1 MVMKKKLTESDF
13 YGNVDYSTDIFFT
26 LLKIGDLSSKIFDS
40 PHSEWQKNA
49 LNYYT
54 AVEFLESLVSPYLG
68 KDYYSKMEI
77 LISDAIEKYKKLV
90 SNKLTTE
97 DTTKKVVKP
106 GAFADVMLTIETAN
120 MKLRLILSEL
130 KKLQILI
137 PRQYKAIY

>member
-1 MVMKKKLTESDF
+1 MMKKKLSESDF
-13 YGNVDYSTDIFFT
+13 YGNVDYSSDIFFT

-68 KDYYSKMEI
+68 ESYYSKIEI
-77 LISDAIEKYKKLV
+77 LISNAIKEYKRLV
-90 SNKLTTE
+90 SSRLTE
-97 DTTKKVVKP
+97 AETKKTVKP
-106 GAFADVMLTIETAN
+106 GAFADVVLTIEIAN
-120 MKLRLILSEL
+120 TKIRLILNEL

-137 PRQYKAIY
+137 PQQYKTIY